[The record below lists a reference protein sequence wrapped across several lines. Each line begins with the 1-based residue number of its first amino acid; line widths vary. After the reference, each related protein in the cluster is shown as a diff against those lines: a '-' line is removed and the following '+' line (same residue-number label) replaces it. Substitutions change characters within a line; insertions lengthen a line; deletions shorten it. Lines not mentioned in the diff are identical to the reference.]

1 MTDHSSAWD
10 EDYRRRGNLWGGAP
24 APLPD
29 LPADAAVLE
38 IGCGN
43 GKTLGALV
51 RRFPCV
57 TAVDISPRA
66 VALARRHPTTAA
78 ASLAVADAR
87 RLPFRDAAFDAI
99 ILVHIL
105 GHLPLP
111 DRKAV
116 ASEVFRVLRPEGTA
130 FFRGFSVED
139 MRAGKGTET
148 EPQTFRRGEGIVTH
162 YFTEAETAELFAPLV
177 PVSVRTHR
185 WRMRVRGRDLPRA
198 EVEGVFR
205 MRRAEVR
212 CSGGT
217 EHEKPEGFR
226 GPEFEKT
233 RSVFE
238 GRRSGVR
245 PKGA

>member
-1 MTDHSSAWD
+1 MTFYSSAWD

-29 LPADAAVLE
+29 LPAGAAVLE

-51 RRFPCV
+51 RRFSRV

-66 VALARRHPTTAA
+66 VTLARRHPGTAA
-78 ASLAVADAR
+78 AYFAVADAR
-87 RLPFRDAAFDAI
+87 RLPFSRGAFDAVF
-99 ILVHIL
+99 LVHVA
-105 GHLPLP
+105 GHLPLSG
-111 DRKAV
+111 RKAV
-116 ASEVFRVLRPEGTA
+116 ASEVCRVLRPGGAA

-139 MRAGKGTET
+139 MRSGKGAET

-185 WRMRVRGRDLPRA
+185 WQMRVRGRDLPRA

-205 MRRAEVR
+205 RE
-212 CSGGT
+212 
-217 EHEKPEGFR
+217 E
-226 GPEFEKT
+226 
-233 RSVFE
+233 
-238 GRRSGVR
+238 
-245 PKGA
+245 